1 MNAQPQS
8 GFVTAVGWTFV
19 VLGTLLL
26 CIAVVQNLLFA
37 AFAPFQADI
46 ASWEVFPPSARWV
59 LVNLRWMLLANLAL
73 GVVTIAASIGLV
85 RRREWARVVFVALM
99 ALGVAWNL
107 GVAWLQYDF
116 TSALQARVMA
126 TNPTDAGFSAF
137 IILIRVLS
145 FGFAAT
151 FCGLFGWIGYRL
163 LQPDVGAEF
172 RR

>member
-8 GFVTAVGWTFV
+8 AFVTAVGWSFV

-85 RRREWARVVFVALM
+85 QRREWARVVFVALM

-116 TSALQARVMA
+116 TSAVQAEA
-126 TNPTDAGFSAF
+126 AASNPADTGFFAF
-137 IILIRVLS
+137 ILVIRVLS
-145 FGFAAT
+145 FGFAT
-151 FCGLFGWIGYRL
+151 VFCCLFGWIGYRL
-163 LQPDVGAEF
+163 LQPDVAAEF
-172 RR
+172 QR